1 MMGEKSKQ
9 KKMVGAVM
17 GQLHSQ
23 ELYVRFTDVMTLQ
36 IANLAQISN
45 TGFNTE

>member
-1 MMGEKSKQ
+1 
-9 KKMVGAVM
+9 MVGAVM

-23 ELYVRFTDVMTLQ
+23 ELYVRLTDVMTLQ